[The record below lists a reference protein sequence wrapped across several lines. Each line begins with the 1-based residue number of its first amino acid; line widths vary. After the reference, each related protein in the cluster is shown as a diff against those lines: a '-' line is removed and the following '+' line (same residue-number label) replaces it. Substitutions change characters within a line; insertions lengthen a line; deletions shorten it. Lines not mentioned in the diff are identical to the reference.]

1 MLLSSQTRRLRE
13 DAIAPVN
20 LSAAPFN
27 LDDEAIAWVN
37 TTRDSYTPRDKLAQL
52 FVLLARGTPA
62 EVAEEVRSFKPG
74 GITRIFS
81 PDLEAEIGLARDL
94 GTLSAV
100 PLLVSADLEGSRM
113 SLPFGTSVPN
123 PLGLAAVDDVDS
135 TTAISTIMAREAN
148 AVGLNWSFTPVI
160 DLNIAWRSAI
170 VGTRSYG
177 SDIDK
182 VERHALAQIAAF
194 QANGVAATVKHW
206 PGEGYDD
213 RDQHLVTTV
222 NPLTMPEWEKTFGR
236 LYRKAI
242 EAGVMSVM
250 SAHIAL
256 PAYVNAL
263 DPEAG
268 AEAFRPASLSKYLNE
283 DLLRR
288 ELGFNGL
295 IVSDATPMAG
305 MNDWGHRDEVLPQ
318 TVIAGCDVILFTDD
332 PNGDLMRLVKAI
344 ADGRL
349 SQERVDEAVTRVLGL
364 KAALGLHK
372 ERAEPNLDAA
382 RQVIA
387 SDESRITTTGVTARV
402 PTLVK
407 DVRNILPLSPAKTR
421 RVLVFSGGVILPFV
435 PHPLPL
441 SLPERLAKEGFDI
454 TVFTP
459 DLSVNPRDYDLVLYL
474 FAEETLLTRSRIFL
488 DWQKLTG
495 SVFGAM
501 SRYWHDLPT
510 LMISFGYPY
519 YLYDAPRVPAYVNA
533 YGSSEAL
540 QAAVVEAVM
549 GRQAFSGVSPV
560 DPFVGS
566 EQGKY

>member
-1 MLLSSQTRRLRE
+1 MAGI
-13 DAIAPVN
+13 D

-27 LDDEAIAWVN
+27 LDAAAIDWVN
-37 TTRDSYTPRDKLAQL
+37 ATRDAFSPRDKLAQL
-52 FVLLARGTPA
+52 FVLLERGSPA

-74 GITRIFS
+74 GITRIYS
-81 PDLEAEIGLARDL
+81 GDLAAEVELARDL
-94 GTLSAV
+94 NTLSAV

-123 PLGLAAVDDVDS
+123 PLGLAAVDDVEA
-135 TTAISTIMAREAN
+135 TTAISTIMAREAT

-160 DLNIAWRSAI
+160 DINSAWRSAI

-182 VERHALAQIAAF
+182 VERHAMAQIAAF

-206 PGEGYDD
+206 PGEGFDD

-222 NPLTMPEWEKTFGR
+222 NPLTMPQWEETFGR
-236 LYRKAI
+236 LYRRAI
-242 EAGVMSVM
+242 AEGVLSIM

-256 PAYVNAL
+256 PAFVKAL
-263 DPEAG
+263 DPDAG
-268 AEAFRPASLSKYLNE
+268 AEAYRPASLSKALNL

-305 MNDWGHRDEVLPQ
+305 MGDWGPRDVTLPEV
-318 TVIAGCDVILFTDD
+318 IISGCDVILFSDD
-332 PNGDLMRLVKAI
+332 PNADLMRLVKAV

-349 SQERVDEAVTRVLGL
+349 TQERVDEAVTRVLAL
-364 KAALGLHK
+364 KAALDLHLH
-372 ERAEPNLDAA
+372 RPEPSLDLA
-382 RQVIA
+382 QLTVG
-387 SDESRITTTGVTARV
+387 SEESRIITQGVTARV

-407 DVRNILPLSPAKTR
+407 DVRGLLPLSPDKTR
-421 RVLVFSGGVILPFV
+421 RVLVFSGGVVLPFV

-441 SLPERLAKEGFDI
+441 SVPERLEREGFAV
-454 TVFTP
+454 TVYAP
-459 DLSVNPRDYDLVLYL
+459 GMDVSPRDFDLVLYL
-474 FAEETLLTRSRIFL
+474 FAEETLLTRSRIYL

-540 QAAVVEAVM
+540 QAAVVEAIM
-549 GRQAFSGVSPV
+549 GRSPFAGTSPV
-560 DPFVGS
+560 DPFCGS
-566 EQGKY
+566 DQARY

>member
-1 MLLSSQTRRLRE
+1 M
-13 DAIAPVN
+13 APIN

-37 TTRDSYTPRDKLAQL
+37 ATRDGLSPRDKLAQL

-62 EVAEEVRSFKPG
+62 EVAEDVRNFKPG

-94 GTLSAV
+94 GALSAV

-123 PLGLAAVDDVDS
+123 PLGLAAVDDVDA

-148 AVGLNWSFTPVI
+148 AVGLNWSFTPVV

-222 NPLTMPEWEKTFGR
+222 NPLTMPQWEETFGR

-332 PNGDLMRLVKAI
+332 PTGDLMRLVKAV

-372 ERAEPNLDAA
+372 GRVEPNIDTA
-382 RQVIA
+382 RHLID
-387 SDESRITTTGVTARV
+387 SEESRIVTNGVTARV

-407 DVRNILPLSPAKTR
+407 DIRNVLPLSPARTK

-435 PHPLPL
+435 PHALPL
-441 SLPERLAKEGFDI
+441 SLPDRLAKEGF
-454 TVFTP
+454 TVTVYTP
-459 DLSVNPRDYDLVLYL
+459 DLSVSPRDYDLVLYL

-501 SRYWHDLPT
+501 TRYWHDLPT

-540 QAAVVEAVM
+540 QAAVVEAIM

>member
-1 MLLSSQTRRLRE
+1 M
-13 DAIAPVN
+13 APID

-27 LDDEAIAWVN
+27 LDDAAMAWVAA
-37 TTRDSYTPRDKLAQL
+37 TRDGLSPRDKLAQL
-52 FVLLARGTPA
+52 FVLLERGSPE
-62 EVAEEVRSFKPG
+62 EVADEVSSFRPG
-74 GITRIFS
+74 GITRIYS
-81 PDLEAEIGLARDL
+81 DDLFAEIALAREL
-94 GTLSAV
+94 GTLSAI
-100 PLLVSADLEGSRM
+100 PLLISADLEGSRM

-123 PLGLAAVDDVDS
+123 PLGLAAVDDVEA
-135 TTAISTIMAREAN
+135 TNAISTIMAREAH

-160 DLNIAWRSAI
+160 DINAAWRSAI

-177 SDIDK
+177 SDMER
-182 VERHALAQIAAF
+182 VERHAMAQIEAF

-222 NPLTMPEWEKTFGR
+222 NPLSMPDWEKSFGR

-242 EAGVMSVM
+242 ANGVLSVM

-256 PAYVNAL
+256 PSYVLAL
-263 DPEAG
+263 DPDAG
-268 AEAFRPASLSKYLNE
+268 AEAYRPASLSRMLNE

-295 IVSDATPMAG
+295 IVSDATGMAG
-305 MNDWGHRDEVLPQ
+305 LGDWGPRDEVLPE
-318 TVIAGCDVILFTDD
+318 VIISGCDVILFSND
-332 PNGDLMRLVKAI
+332 PNGDLMRLVKAV

-349 SQERVDEAVTRVLGL
+349 SQERVDEAVTRVLAL

-372 ERAEPNLDAA
+372 DRVAPNVDDARLVVATAENHIIAERC
-382 RQVIA
+382 
-387 SDESRITTTGVTARV
+387 TARV

-407 DVRNILPLSPAKTR
+407 DLKGVLPLSPGKTR
-421 RVLVFSGGVILPFV
+421 RVLVYSGGVVLPFV

-441 SLPERLAKEGFDI
+441 SLPQRLEKEGFAV
-454 TVFTP
+454 TVFEP
-459 DLSVNPRDYDLVLYL
+459 GVALNPKDFDLVLYL
-474 FAEETLLTRSRIFL
+474 FAEETLLTRSRIFI
-488 DWQKLTG
+488 DWIKLTG

-501 SRYWHDLPT
+501 HRLWHDMPA

-533 YGSSEAL
+533 YGSSEAM
-540 QAAVVEAVM
+540 QAAVLEAIM
-549 GRQAFSGVSPV
+549 GRTPFSGTSPV

>member
-1 MLLSSQTRRLRE
+1 M
-13 DAIAPVN
+13 APID
-20 LSAAPFN
+20 LAAAPFN
-27 LDDEAIAWVN
+27 LDDAAMAWVAA
-37 TTRDSYTPRDKLAQL
+37 TRDALSPRDKLAQL
-52 FVLLARGTPA
+52 FVLLERGAPET
-62 EVAEEVRSFKPG
+62 VAESVRSFKPG
-74 GITRIFS
+74 GITRIYS
-81 PDLEAEIGLARDL
+81 HDLVAEIDLARDL

-113 SLPFGTSVPN
+113 GLPFGTQVPN
-123 PLGLAAVDDVDS
+123 PLGLAAVDDVAATS
-135 TTAISTIMAREAN
+135 AISTIMAREAH

-160 DLNIAWRSAI
+160 DLNMAWRSAI

-206 PGEGYDD
+206 PGEGHDD

-222 NPLTMPEWEKTFGR
+222 NPLAMPEWEASFGR

-242 EAGVMSVM
+242 AAGVMSVM

-256 PAYVNAL
+256 PAFVRAL
-263 DPEAG
+263 DPDAG
-268 AEAFRPASLSKYLNE
+268 AEAYRPASLSKILNQ

-305 MNDWGHRDEVLPQ
+305 MGDWGPRDVVLPE
-318 TVIAGCDVILFTDD
+318 VIIAGCDVILFSDD
-332 PNGDLMRLVKAI
+332 ANGDLMRLVKAV

-349 SQERVDEAVTRVLGL
+349 SQERVDEAVTRILAL
-364 KAALGLHK
+364 KAALGLHRDD
-372 ERAEPNLDAA
+372 RAEPSIDAA
-382 RQVIA
+382 RAIVATDAHHSTAQ
-387 SDESRITTTGVTARV
+387 GVTARV

-407 DVRNILPLSPAKTR
+407 DLNKLLPLSPHRTK
-421 RVLVFSGGVILPFV
+421 RVLVYSGGVVLPFV
-435 PHPLPL
+435 PQPLAL
-441 SLPERLAKEGFDI
+441 SLPELLAGEGFAVTI
-454 TVFTP
+454 YSP
-459 DLSVNPRDYDLVLYL
+459 DLVVNPRDFDLVLYL

-488 DWQKLTG
+488 DWHTLTG

-501 SRYWHDLPT
+501 SRHWHDLPT

-519 YLYDAPRVPAYVNA
+519 YLYDAPRVPAYINA
-533 YGSSEAL
+533 YGSSDAL
-540 QAAVVEAVM
+540 QAAVLECLM
-549 GRQAFSGVSPV
+549 GRSPFAGSSPV

>member
-1 MLLSSQTRRLRE
+1 L
-13 DAIAPVN
+13 APID

-27 LDDEAIAWVN
+27 LDDEAMAWVAA
-37 TTRDSYTPRDKLAQL
+37 TRDAFTPRDKLSQL
-52 FVLLARGTPA
+52 FVLLERGTPA
-62 EVAEEVRSFKPG
+62 EAAENVRTFRPG
-74 GITRIFS
+74 GITRIYS
-81 PDLEAEIGLARDL
+81 ADLNAEIELARDL

-123 PLGLAAVDDVDS
+123 PLGLAAVDDVEATS
-135 TTAISTIMAREAN
+135 AISTIMAREAH

-160 DLNIAWRSAI
+160 DINAAWRSAI

-177 SDIDK
+177 SDMDK

-213 RDQHLVTTV
+213 RDQHLVTTI
-222 NPLTMPEWEKTFGR
+222 NPLSMPEWEQSFGR

-242 EAGVMSVM
+242 TAGVMSVM

-256 PAYVNAL
+256 PAFVRAI
-263 DPEAG
+263 DPDAG
-268 AEAFRPASLSKYLNE
+268 AEAYRPASLSKLLNQ

-305 MNDWGHRDEVLPQ
+305 MGDWGPRDEVLPE
-318 TVIAGCDVILFTDD
+318 VIISGCDVILFSDD
-332 PNGDLMRLVKAI
+332 PNGDLMRLVKAV

-349 SQERVDEAVTRVLGL
+349 SQERVDEAVTRVLAL

-372 ERAEPNLDAA
+372 VDRPEPNLDAA
-382 RQVIA
+382 RGIVATEENKLIA
-387 SDESRITTTGVTARV
+387 QGVAARV

-407 DVRNILPLSPAKTR
+407 DTRNLLPLSPAKTK
-421 RVLVFSGGVILPFV
+421 RVLVYSGGVILPFV
-435 PHPLPL
+435 PHPLPI
-441 SLPERLAKEGFDI
+441 SLPDLLAKEGFEV
-454 TVFTP
+454 TVYAPGMEVSPKNF
-459 DLSVNPRDYDLVLYL
+459 DLVLYL
-474 FAEETLLTRSRIFL
+474 FAEETVLTRSRIFL
-488 DWQKLTG
+488 DWTKLTG

-501 SRYWHDLPT
+501 HRHWHDLPT
-510 LMISFGYPY
+510 LMVSFGYPY
-519 YLYDAPRVPAYVNA
+519 YLYDAPRVPAYVNV
-533 YGSSEAL
+533 YGSSESL
-540 QAAVVEAVM
+540 QAAALECLM
-549 GRQAFSGVSPV
+549 GRQAFAGTSPV

>member
-1 MLLSSQTRRLRE
+1 LATI
-13 DAIAPVN
+13 D

-27 LDDEAIAWVN
+27 LDDEAIAWVA
-37 TTRDSYTPRDKLAQL
+37 TTRDAFTPRDKLSQL
-52 FVLLARGTPA
+52 FVLLERGKPA
-62 EVAEEVRSFKPG
+62 EVVENVRGFKPG
-74 GITRIFS
+74 GITRIYS
-81 PDLEAEIGLARDL
+81 DDPMAEVELARDL
-94 GTLSAV
+94 AELSAV

-123 PLGLAAVDDVDS
+123 PLGLAAVDDVEA
-135 TTAISTIMAREAN
+135 TTGISTIMAREAR

-160 DLNIAWRSAI
+160 DINAAWRSAI

-177 SDIDK
+177 SDIDR

-206 PGEGYDD
+206 PGEGHDD

-222 NPLTMPEWEKTFGR
+222 NPLSMPDWEQSFGR

-242 EAGVMSVM
+242 DAGVMSVM

-256 PAYVNAL
+256 PAFVRAI

-268 AEAFRPASLSKYLNE
+268 AEAFRPASLSRLLNH

-305 MNDWGHRDEVLPQ
+305 MGDWGPRDEVLPE
-318 TVIAGCDVILFTDD
+318 VIVSGCDVILFSDD
-332 PNGDLMRLVKAI
+332 PNGDLMRLVKAV

-349 SQERVDEAVTRVLGL
+349 SQERVDEAVTRVLAL

-372 ERAEPNLDAA
+372 SDRIIPDADSA
-382 RQVIA
+382 RTSVATEESQVIA
-387 SDESRITTTGVTARV
+387 QGVTARV

-407 DVRNILPLSPAKTR
+407 DTRNLLPLSPTKHR
-421 RVLVFSGGVILPFV
+421 RVLVYSGGVVLPFV
-435 PHPLPL
+435 PQPLPL
-441 SLPERLAKEGFDI
+441 SLPERLSAEGFEV
-454 TVFTP
+454 TLFTAG
-459 DLSVNPRDYDLVLYL
+459 LAVSPREFDLVLYL

-488 DWQKLTG
+488 DWHRLTG

-501 SRYWHDLPT
+501 SRHWHDMPT
-510 LMISFGYPY
+510 LMVSFGYPY

-540 QAAVVEAVM
+540 QAAVLECLM
-549 GRQAFSGVSPV
+549 GRAPFAGTNPV

-566 EQGKY
+566 EQGRY

>member
-1 MLLSSQTRRLRE
+1 MTTI
-13 DAIAPVN
+13 D

-27 LDDEAIAWVN
+27 LDEEAIAWVN
-37 TTRDSYTPRDKLAQL
+37 TTRDGLTPRDKLAQL
-52 FVLLARGTPA
+52 FVLLERGAPDA
-62 EVAEEVRSFKPG
+62 VAEAVRSFKPG
-74 GITRIFS
+74 GITRIYS
-81 PDLEAEIGLARDL
+81 DDMAAEVALARAL
-94 GTLSAV
+94 GEHSAI

-123 PLGLAAVDDVDS
+123 PLGLAAVDDVEA
-135 TTAISTIMAREAN
+135 TTAVSTIMAQEAH

-160 DLNIAWRSAI
+160 DINAAFRSAI

-177 SDIDK
+177 SDLARI
-182 VERHALAQIAAF
+182 ERHALAQIAAF

-213 RDQHLVTTV
+213 RDQHLVTTI
-222 NPLTMPEWEKTFGR
+222 NPLTLAEWEASFGQ

-242 EAGVMSVM
+242 AAGVLSVM
-250 SAHIAL
+250 SAHIAF
-256 PAYVNAL
+256 PAFVLEL

-268 AEAFRPASLSKYLNE
+268 AEAYRPASLSAILNQ

-305 MNDWGHRDEVLPQ
+305 MGDWGPRDEVLPQ
-318 TVIAGCDVILFTDD
+318 TIISGCDVILFSDD
-332 PNGDLMRLVKAI
+332 ANADLMRLVKAV

-349 SQERVDEAVTRVLGL
+349 TQERVDEAVTRILAL
-364 KAALGLHK
+364 KAALGLH
-372 ERAEPNLDAA
+372 RSPAEPNLDT
-382 RQVIA
+382 A
-387 SDESRITTTGVTARV
+387 SRVVASPQSRLTVDGITARV

-407 DVRNILPLSPAKTR
+407 DVKGLLPLSPSRHK
-421 RVLVFSGGVILPFV
+421 RVLVFSGGVVLPFV

-441 SLPERLAKEGFDI
+441 SLPQRLEKEGFEVTLYTPDI
-454 TVFTP
+454 TV
-459 DLSVNPRDYDLVLYL
+459 SPRDFDLVLYL
-474 FAEETLLTRSRIFL
+474 FAEETVLTRSRIFL
-488 DWQKLTG
+488 DWHKLTG

-501 SRYWHDLPT
+501 TRYWHDIPT

-519 YLYDAPRVPAYVNA
+519 YLYDAPRVPAYVNV

-540 QAAVVEAVM
+540 QAATLEAIM
-549 GRQAFSGVSPV
+549 GRSPFSGTSPV

>member
-1 MLLSSQTRRLRE
+1 M
-13 DAIAPVN
+13 APID

-27 LDDEAIAWVN
+27 LDDEAMAWVAA
-37 TTRDSYTPRDKLAQL
+37 TRDAFTPRDKLSQL
-52 FVLLARGTPA
+52 FVLLERGSPA
-62 EVAEEVRSFKPG
+62 EAAESVRSFRPG
-74 GITRIFS
+74 GITRIYS
-81 PDLEAEIGLARDL
+81 DDLHAEIELARDL

-113 SLPFGTSVPN
+113 SLPLGTPVPN
-123 PLGLAAVDDVDS
+123 PLGLAAVDDVEA
-135 TTAISTIMAREAN
+135 TTAISTIMAREAH

-160 DLNIAWRSAI
+160 DINAAWRSAI

-222 NPLTMPEWEKTFGR
+222 NPLSMPEWEASFGR

-256 PAYVNAL
+256 PAFARAI
-263 DPEAG
+263 DPGAG
-268 AEAFRPASLSKYLNE
+268 AEAYRPASLSKLLNQ

-305 MNDWGHRDEVLPQ
+305 MGDWGPRDEVLPE
-318 TVIAGCDVILFTDD
+318 VIISGCDVILFSDD
-332 PNGDLMRLVKAI
+332 PNGDLMRLVKAV

-349 SQERVDEAVTRVLGL
+349 SQERVDEAVTRVLAL

-372 ERAEPNLDAA
+372 ADRPEPNLDAA
-382 RQVIA
+382 RRVVATEENRLIA
-387 SDESRITTTGVTARV
+387 QGVTARV

-407 DVRNILPLSPAKTR
+407 DIRNLLPLSPAKTK
-421 RVLVFSGGVILPFV
+421 RVLVYSGGVILPFV

-441 SLPERLAKEGFDI
+441 SLPKRLEEEGFEV
-454 TVFTP
+454 TVYEPGTEV
-459 DLSVNPRDYDLVLYL
+459 SPRNFDLVLYL
-474 FAEETLLTRSRIFL
+474 FAEETVLTRSRIFL
-488 DWQKLTG
+488 DWTRLTG

-501 SRYWHDLPT
+501 SRHWHDIPT
-510 LMISFGYPY
+510 VMVSFGYPY
-519 YLYDAPRVPAYVNA
+519 YLYDAPRVPTYVNV

-540 QAAVVEAVM
+540 QAAALECLM
-549 GRQAFSGVSPV
+549 GRQAFAGTSPV

-566 EQGKY
+566 EQGRY

>member
-1 MLLSSQTRRLRE
+1 M
-13 DAIAPVN
+13 APVN

-37 TTRDSYTPRDKLAQL
+37 TTRDGFSPRDKLSQL
-52 FVLLARGTPA
+52 FVLLERGEA
-62 EVAEEVRSFKPG
+62 GEVAENVRSFKPG
-74 GITRIFS
+74 GITRIYS
-81 PDLEAEIGLARDL
+81 ADLEAEIALARDL
-94 GTLSAV
+94 ATLSAV

-148 AVGLNWSFTPVI
+148 AVGLNWSFTPVV
-160 DLNIAWRSAI
+160 DLNVAWRSAI

-222 NPLTMPEWEKTFGR
+222 NPLSMPEWENTFGR
-236 LYRKAI
+236 LYRRAI
-242 EAGVMSVM
+242 DAGVMSVM

-256 PAYVNAL
+256 PAFVRAL
-263 DPEAG
+263 EPDAG
-268 AEAFRPASLSKYLNE
+268 AEAYRPASLSRYLNE

-305 MNDWGHRDEVLPQ
+305 MNDWGNRDEVLPQ
-318 TVIAGCDVILFTDD
+318 TVIAGCDVILFSDD

-349 SQERVDEAVTRVLGL
+349 SQERVDEAVTRVLAL
-364 KAALGLHK
+364 KAALGLHRDRPEPSI
-372 ERAEPNLDAA
+372 ERA
-382 RQVIA
+382 RQVVA
-387 SDESRITTTGVTARV
+387 SDESRLVSNGVTSRV

-407 DVRNILPLSPAKTR
+407 DIRNILPLSPAKTK

-441 SLPERLAKEGFDI
+441 SVPERLEKEGF
-454 TVFTP
+454 TVTVHAP
-459 DLSVNPRDYDLVLYL
+459 GMPVSPKDYDLLLYL

-540 QAAVVEAVM
+540 QAAVVEAIM
-549 GRQAFSGVSPV
+549 GRQAFAGVSPV

>member
-1 MLLSSQTRRLRE
+1 M
-13 DAIAPVN
+13 APID

-27 LDDEAIAWVN
+27 LDEDAIAWV
-37 TTRDSYTPRDKLAQL
+37 TATRDGFSPRDKLAQL
-52 FVLLARGTPA
+52 FVLLERGTPE
-62 EVAEEVRSFKPG
+62 EVAEEVRTFRPG
-74 GITRIFS
+74 GITRIYS
-81 PDLEAEIGLARDL
+81 PDLAAEVELARDL

-113 SLPFGTSVPN
+113 SLPFGTPVPN
-123 PLGLAAVDDVDS
+123 PLGLAAIDDVEA
-135 TTAISTIMAREAN
+135 TTAISTIMAKEAA

-160 DLNIAWRSAI
+160 DINAAWRSAI

-182 VERHALAQIAAF
+182 VERHAMAQIAAF

-222 NPLTMPEWEKTFGR
+222 NPLSMPEWERSFGR

-242 EAGVMSVM
+242 ADGVLSIM

-256 PAYVNAL
+256 PAFVRAL
-263 DPEAG
+263 DPDAG
-268 AEAFRPASLSKYLNE
+268 AEAFRPASLSKVLNQ

-305 MNDWGHRDEVLPQ
+305 MGDWGNRDEVLPE
-318 TVIAGCDVILFTDD
+318 VIIAGCDVILFSDD
-332 PNGDLMRLVKAI
+332 ANGDLMRLVKAV

-349 SQERVDEAVTRVLGL
+349 TQDRVDEAVTRVLAL

-372 ERAEPNLDAA
+372 ERPEVSLDAA
-382 RQVIA
+382 TGAMATTENRSIA
-387 SDESRITTTGVTARV
+387 KAATARV
-402 PTLVK
+402 ATLVK
-407 DVRNILPLSPAKTR
+407 DVRDVLPLTTGRYK
-421 RVLVFSGGVILPFV
+421 RVLVFSGGAVVPFV

-441 SLPERLAKEGFDI
+441 SVPDRLRAEGFEV
-454 TVFTP
+454 TVYEPGMSVSPKDF
-459 DLSVNPRDYDLVLYL
+459 DLLLYL
-474 FAEETLLTRSRIFL
+474 FAEETVLTRSRIFL
-488 DWQKLTG
+488 DWTRLTG

-501 SRYWHDLPT
+501 ARYWHDLPT
-510 LMISFGYPY
+510 LMVSFGYPY
-519 YLYDAPRVPAYVNA
+519 YLYDAPRVPAYVNV
-533 YGSSEAL
+533 YGSSEAM
-540 QAAVVEAVM
+540 QEAAVEALL
-549 GRQAFSGVSPV
+549 GRVPFSGTSPV

>member
-1 MLLSSQTRRLRE
+1 M
-13 DAIAPVN
+13 APID

-27 LDDEAIAWVN
+27 LDDAAMAWVAA
-37 TTRDSYTPRDKLAQL
+37 TRDGLSPRDKLAQL
-52 FVLLARGTPA
+52 FVLLERGSPE
-62 EVAEEVRSFKPG
+62 EVADEVSSFRPG
-74 GITRIFS
+74 GITRIYS
-81 PDLEAEIGLARDL
+81 DDLFAEIALAREL
-94 GTLSAV
+94 GTLSAI
-100 PLLVSADLEGSRM
+100 PLLISADLEGSRM

-123 PLGLAAVDDVDS
+123 PLGLAAVDDVEA
-135 TTAISTIMAREAN
+135 TNAISTIMAREAH

-160 DLNIAWRSAI
+160 DINAAWRSAI

-177 SDIDK
+177 SDMER
-182 VERHALAQIAAF
+182 VERHAMAQIEAF

-222 NPLTMPEWEKTFGR
+222 NPLSMPDWEKSFGR

-242 EAGVMSVM
+242 ANGVLSVM

-256 PAYVNAL
+256 PSYVLAL
-263 DPEAG
+263 DPDAG
-268 AEAFRPASLSKYLNE
+268 AEAYRPASLSRMLNE

-295 IVSDATPMAG
+295 IVSDATGMAG
-305 MNDWGHRDEVLPQ
+305 LGDWGPRDEVLPE
-318 TVIAGCDVILFTDD
+318 VIISGCDVILFSND
-332 PNGDLMRLVKAI
+332 PNGDLMRLVKAV

-349 SQERVDEAVTRVLGL
+349 SQERVDEAVTRVLAL

-372 ERAEPNLDAA
+372 DRVAPNVDDARLVVATAENHIIAERC
-382 RQVIA
+382 
-387 SDESRITTTGVTARV
+387 TARV

-407 DVRNILPLSPAKTR
+407 DLKGVLPLSPGKTK
-421 RVLVFSGGVILPFV
+421 RVLVYSGGVVLPFV

-441 SLPERLAKEGFDI
+441 SLPQRLEKEGFAV
-454 TVFTP
+454 TVFEP
-459 DLSVNPRDYDLVLYL
+459 SVALNPKDFDLVLYL
-474 FAEETLLTRSRIFL
+474 FAEETLLTRSRIFI
-488 DWQKLTG
+488 DWIKLTG

-501 SRYWHDLPT
+501 HRLWHDMPA

-533 YGSSEAL
+533 YGSSEAM
-540 QAAVVEAVM
+540 QAAVLEAIM
-549 GRQAFSGVSPV
+549 GRTPFSGTSPV

>member
-1 MLLSSQTRRLRE
+1 M
-13 DAIAPVN
+13 APID

-27 LDDEAIAWVN
+27 LDDEAMAWVA
-37 TTRDSYTPRDKLAQL
+37 TTRDSFTPRDKLSQL
-52 FVLLARGTPA
+52 FVLLERGSPA
-62 EVAEEVRSFKPG
+62 EAAENVRSFRPG
-74 GITRIFS
+74 GITRIYS
-81 PDLEAEIGLARDL
+81 DDLNAEIELARDL

-123 PLGLAAVDDVDS
+123 PLGLAAVDDVEATS
-135 TTAISTIMAREAN
+135 AISTIMAREAQ

-160 DLNIAWRSAI
+160 DINAAWRSAI

-194 QANGVAATVKHW
+194 QANGVAATIKHW

-222 NPLTMPEWEKTFGR
+222 NPLSMPEWEQSFGR

-242 EAGVMSVM
+242 AAGVMSVM

-256 PAYVNAL
+256 PAFVRAIHP
-263 DPEAG
+263 D
-268 AEAFRPASLSKYLNE
+268 AEAEAYRPASLSKLLNE

-305 MNDWGHRDEVLPQ
+305 MGDWGPRDEVLPE
-318 TVIAGCDVILFTDD
+318 VIISGCDVILFSDD
-332 PNGDLMRLVKAI
+332 PNGDLMRLVKAV

-349 SQERVDEAVTRVLGL
+349 SQDRVDEAVTRVLAL

-372 ERAEPNLDAA
+372 VDRPEPNRDTA
-382 RQVIA
+382 RNIVATEQ
-387 SDESRITTTGVTARV
+387 SRLLAQGVTARV

-407 DVRNILPLSPAKTR
+407 DIRNLLPLSPAKYK

-441 SLPERLAKEGFDI
+441 SLPERLEKEGFEV
-454 TVFTP
+454 TVYTP
-459 DLSVNPRDYDLVLYL
+459 GMDVSPKNFDLVLYL

-488 DWQKLTG
+488 DWTRLTG

-501 SRYWHDLPT
+501 SRHWHDIPT
-510 LMISFGYPY
+510 
-519 YLYDAPRVPAYVNA
+519 
-533 YGSSEAL
+533 
-540 QAAVVEAVM
+540 VM
-549 GRQAFSGVSPV
+549 V
-560 DPFVGS
+560 
-566 EQGKY
+566 